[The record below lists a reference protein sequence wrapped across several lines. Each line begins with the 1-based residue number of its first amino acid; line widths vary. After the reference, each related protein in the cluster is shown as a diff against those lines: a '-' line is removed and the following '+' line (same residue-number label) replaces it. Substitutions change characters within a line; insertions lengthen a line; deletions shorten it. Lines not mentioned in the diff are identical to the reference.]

1 MAGYTFDNVQL
12 LIANV
17 SGPGDATQLITVS
30 GVALIELVGTQGNW
44 HRVDVTF
51 PIPRDASAMPLIV
64 GNGFRKGTVIAF
76 PATLQSTTGAD
87 FGWGID
93 SASIAL
99 DAGSGQVVL
108 TAKAIVRNQ
117 TAILHRMGFQVSILA
132 SIHPGCSF
140 SSGPTYIQVAS
151 PLLPQEVVAGPY
163 TVTTTDLLNPP
174 LTIAWIELA
183 DVHILNPGNAS
194 TEIIFIVDQFDFNG
208 MARKEVAVLVTD
220 ALGNE
225 TSCVELVTIQ
235 APVIQ

>member
-1 MAGYTFDNVQL
+1 MAGYAFDIVQL
-12 LIANV
+12 LLANV

-30 GVALIELVGTQGNW
+30 GVALIELVGAQGNW

-108 TAKAIVRNQ
+108 TAKAVVRNQ

-132 SIHPGCSF
+132 AIHPGCSF
-140 SSGPTYIQVAS
+140 SSGPTYIRVAN
-151 PLLPQEVVAGPY
+151 PQPQEVVAGPY

-194 TEIIFIVDQFDFNG
+194 TEIMFIVDQFDPNG
-208 MARKEVAVLVTD
+208 IAQKEVAVSVTD

-225 TSCVELVTIQ
+225 TSCVESVTIQ
-235 APVIQ
+235 ALVIQ

>member
-64 GNGFRKGTVIAF
+64 GNDFRKGTVIAF
-76 PATLQSTTGAD
+76 PATLQSTTGTD

-108 TAKAIVRNQ
+108 TAKAVVRNQ

-151 PLLPQEVVAGPY
+151 PQPQEVVAGPY

-174 LTIAWIELA
+174 LTIAWMELP
-183 DVHILNPGNAS
+183 DVHILNPGSAS
-194 TEIIFIVDQFDFNG
+194 TEIMFIVDQFDPNG
-208 MARKEVAVLVTD
+208 IAQKEVVVSVTD

-235 APVIQ
+235 ALVIQ